1 MIDIRGESLYL
12 IGRTIVPLT
21 GERGFVQGAKDV
33 LMHRHADR
41 FGMPEQSSSCSTG
54 TSCNRSS
61 PRAGGVISPLI
72 VSVFTNFQQNPPAM
86 SGAGATRA
94 KDKDRSGSPCLISR
108 ECFAVSEP
116 HGALSCK
123 GEPS

>member
-1 MIDIRGESLYL
+1 MIDTRGESLYF
-12 IGRTIVPLT
+12 IGRTIVPLI
-21 GERGFVQGAKDV
+21 GEQRFVSRAKDV

-41 FGMPEQSSSCSTG
+41 FGIHEQRSSCSTG
-54 TSCNRSS
+54 TFCSGSF
-61 PRAGGVISPLI
+61 PREGSVISPLT
-72 VSVFTNFQQNPPAM
+72 VSVFSLFLQDPPAI

-94 KDKDRSGSPCLISR
+94 KDRSGSPRRIGRGCYAGSG
-108 ECFAVSEP
+108 P